1 MIEQE
6 VELPASNQPRPAK
19 LNTDTLKD
27 IDLEKYPV
35 KRAHFLAHALQRS
48 TSLPSEKTM
57 SRTEKRN

>member
-6 VELPASNQPRPAK
+6 VELLASNRPRTAK

-35 KRAHFLAHALQRS
+35 KRAHFLALALQ
-48 TSLPSEKTM
+48 K
-57 SRTEKRN
+57 

>member
-6 VELPASNQPRPAK
+6 VELPASNRPRPAK

-35 KRAHFLAHALQRS
+35 KRAHFLAHALQ
-48 TSLPSEKTM
+48 K
-57 SRTEKRN
+57 